1 MKKLKN
7 AGVLRF
13 SSRFFI
19 ALQIDPSGAK
29 YPHKYTVGADSISA
43 RMYVVDHLRFTGHFR
58 WSVGRG
64 LDPSLHCAATQNPQ
78 RAVGANSVR
87 PRSFVVTL
95 DSTGDQ

>member
-29 YPHKYTVGADSISA
+29 IP
-43 RMYVVDHLRFTGHFR
+43 L
-58 WSVGRG
+58 
-64 LDPSLHCAATQNPQ
+64 
-78 RAVGANSVR
+78 
-87 PRSFVVTL
+87 
-95 DSTGDQ
+95 